1 MLHCSFGKISLTITS
16 LILMMIALLWFLLQ
30 PNADIDNYQSYYHH
44 DSAPLR
50 DNTVKITFLGTT
62 SLLFDDGE
70 TQLMIDGFISRP
82 PLWQVIASKLTT
94 DKPVVDAMLNRL
106 QVNRLQGVFASHS
119 HYDHALDI
127 AYIAQRTGAKLYGS
141 ISTLNIGRGAGLTA
155 DQLQLYQPKKVLH
168 IGQFSIMVLP
178 SKHTPAVVG
187 VGINDDLGEQI
198 NAPLQQPVRI
208 GAYKEGGS
216 YDFLLRHGRASFF
229 IKPDTN
235 FVAGALDNIRADV
248 LLLGTAMLGKQQPA
262 FQQQF
267 YDETV
272 GKIHPQLVVPIHWDN
287 FFHPLSEHLVALP
300 WVADDLKQSFD
311 FLIFRTKND
320 EIKFQILQ
328 GYQSL
333 IWSSPPK

>member
-1 MLHCSFGKISLTITS
+1 MLHYSFGKILLTITS
-16 LILMMIALLWFLLQ
+16 FILMMVALLWFLLR

-44 DSAPLR
+44 DSSRHR
-50 DNTVKITFLGTT
+50 DGAVNITFLGTT

-82 PLWQVIASKLTT
+82 PLWQVIASKLAT
-94 DKPVVDAMLNRL
+94 DKPAVDAMLNRL
-106 QVNRLQGVFASHS
+106 QVNRLQGLFTSHS

-141 ISTLNIGRGAGLTA
+141 LSTLNIARGAGLTA
-155 DQLQLYQPKKVLH
+155 DQLQLYEPNKVLH

-178 SKHTPAVVG
+178 SKHTPTV
-187 VGINDDLGEQI
+187 VGINDDLGELI
-198 NAPLQQPVRI
+198 NAPLQQPARI

-216 YDFLLRHGRASFF
+216 YDFLIQHGRVSFF

-235 FVAGALDNIRADV
+235 FVVGALDHIRADV
-248 LLLGTAMLGKQQPA
+248 LLLGTAMLGKQQPE

-272 GKIHPQLVVPIHWDN
+272 GKIHPQLVIPIHWDN

-311 FLIFRTKND
+311 FLIFRTKTD
-320 EIKFQILQ
+320 KIRFRILQ

-333 IWSSPPK
+333 IWSSPPR

>member
-1 MLHCSFGKISLTITS
+1 MLHYSFGKILLTITS
-16 LILMMIALLWFLLQ
+16 FILMMVALLWFLLR

-44 DSAPLR
+44 DSSHPHDGAV
-50 DNTVKITFLGTT
+50 NITFLGTT

-82 PLWQVIASKLTT
+82 PLWKVIANKLAT
-94 DKPVVDAMLNRL
+94 DKPAVDAMLNRL
-106 QVNRLQGVFASHS
+106 QVNRLQGLFASHS

-141 ISTLNIGRGAGLTA
+141 LSTLNIARGAGLTA
-155 DQLQLYQPKKVLH
+155 EQLQLYEPNKVLH

-178 SKHTPAVVG
+178 SKHTPTV
-187 VGINDDLGEQI
+187 VGINDDLGELI
-198 NAPLQQPVRI
+198 NAPLQQPARI

-216 YDFLLRHGRASFF
+216 YDFLIQHGRVSFF

-235 FVAGALDNIRADV
+235 FVVGALDHIRADV
-248 LLLGTAMLGKQQPA
+248 LLLGTAMLGKQQPE

-272 GKIHPQLVVPIHWDN
+272 GKIHPQLVIPIHWDN
-287 FFHPLSEHLVALP
+287 FFLPLSEHLVALP
-300 WVADDLKQSFD
+300 WVADNLKQSFD
-311 FLIFRTKND
+311 FLIFRTKTD
-320 EIKFQILQ
+320 KIRFRILQ

-333 IWSSPPK
+333 TWSSPPK